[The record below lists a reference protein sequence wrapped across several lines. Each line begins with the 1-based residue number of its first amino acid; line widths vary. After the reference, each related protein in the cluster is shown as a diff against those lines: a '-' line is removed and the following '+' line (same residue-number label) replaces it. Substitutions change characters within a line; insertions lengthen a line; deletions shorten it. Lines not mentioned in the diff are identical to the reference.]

1 MDATPLPPSPPIP
14 FRIAQA
20 YGLRSGVAAPRAVEA
35 AAPAHIARVN
45 AQDRVVLTARSEE
58 AAAMRAR
65 VGTLVAARVEGGV
78 DFLAQG
84 VRAAPG
90 SLSLYRHPAEK
101 NSAATGVELGN
112 GLDVRG

>member
-1 MDATPLPPSPPIP
+1 MDATPLQTSQPIP

-20 YGLRSGVAAPRAVEA
+20 YGLRPGAAPRGVEA
-35 AAPAHIARVN
+35 GAPAHVARVN

-65 VGTLVAARVEGGV
+65 VGSLVAARVEGGV

-84 VRAAPG
+84 VKAAPG